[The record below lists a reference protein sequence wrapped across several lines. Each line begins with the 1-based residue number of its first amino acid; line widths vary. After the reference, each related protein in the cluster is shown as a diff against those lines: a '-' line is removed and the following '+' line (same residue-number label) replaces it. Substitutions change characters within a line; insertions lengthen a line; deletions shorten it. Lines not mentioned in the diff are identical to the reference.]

1 MLLGATVG
9 ALLLLKVAPT
19 ASLVLATGILAIVCL
34 AAHRTLAHA
43 S

>member
-1 MLLGATVG
+1 MSVSAAAAT
-9 ALLLLKVAPT
+9 APT

-34 AAHRTLAHA
+34 AAHRTLVHA